1 MPDKYRVELLFEDME
16 GKGNH
21 LQILLIVKILKSE
34 QKNGRET
41 AEKRQ
46 GNKKELSPLLA

>member
-34 QKNGRET
+34 QKNGRKT
-41 AEKRQ
+41 AGKQKRA
-46 GNKKELSPLLA
+46 KPLTCLTL